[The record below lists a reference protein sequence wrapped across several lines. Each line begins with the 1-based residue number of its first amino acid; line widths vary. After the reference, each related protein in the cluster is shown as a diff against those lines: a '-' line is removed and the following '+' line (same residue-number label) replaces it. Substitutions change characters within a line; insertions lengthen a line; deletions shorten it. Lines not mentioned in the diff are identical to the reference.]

1 MSALGELLRDMPDA
15 HVAGD
20 AGTSITGIAYDS
32 RLAKPGD
39 LFVALP
45 GFHTDGAAFIADAVR
60 RGAVAVVTQRP
71 DALAPGGLP
80 RIVVPDARRALT
92 DRAAAFHGYPARRIK
107 VVGVTGTDGKT
118 TTVHLV
124 SAVLEAMG

>member
-1 MSALGELLRDMPDA
+1 MPALGELLVDMPYA
-15 HVAGD
+15 HVVGD
-20 AGTSITGIAYDS
+20 AGAIITGTAYDS

-60 RGAVAVVTQRP
+60 RGAVAVITQRP
-71 DALAPGGLP
+71 DAPAPEGIP

-92 DRAAAFHGYPARRIK
+92 DLAAAFHGYPARQIR
-107 VVGVTGTDGKT
+107 VMGVTGTDGKT

-124 SAVLEAMG
+124 SAVL